1 MEIFECCVALSLSTL
16 GHPVRRYIDY
26 RCDFSWPV
34 LRRGDALNM
43 CVFFT
48 FCPQLILR
56 CGDELNMCDS
66 LCAHLVLRCGDVL
79 NMCDTFFLR
88 CGDVLNMC
96 DTFSLRCGDVLNIC
110 IYVTFPLFTV
120 GPPVRR
126 YIGDIWVL
134 FSIYLQCRAM
144 QFASP
149 PPPRCLG
156 ILLVS
161 LRRRLSDGTLSDN

>member
-1 MEIFECCVALSLSTL
+1 MC
-16 GHPVRRYIDY
+16 
-26 RCDFSWPV
+26 FSP
-34 LRRGDALNM
+34 
-43 CVFFT
+43 

-56 CGDELNMCDS
+56 CGDELNMCDY
-66 LCAHLVLRCGDVL
+66 LCPHLVLRCGDEL
-79 NMCDTFFLR
+79 NMCDYLCPHLVLRCGDELKIYDNFSLR
-88 CGDVLNMC
+88 CGDVLNIC

-110 IYVTFPLFTV
+110 IYVTFPLLTV

-126 YIGDIWVL
+126 YMGA
-134 FSIYLQCRAM
+134 FSIYLQFRAM

-161 LRRRLSDGTLSDN
+161 LRRRLSDGTLSDH

>member
-1 MEIFECCVALSLSTL
+1 
-16 GHPVRRYIDY
+16 
-26 RCDFSWPV
+26 
-34 LRRGDALNM
+34 M

-48 FCPQLILR
+48 FYPHLVLR

-66 LCAHLVLRCGDVL
+66 LCPHLVLRCGDEL
-79 NMCDTFFLR
+79 NMCDSVCPHLVLR
-88 CGDVLNMC
+88 CGDELYMC

-110 IYVTFPLFTV
+110 IYVTFPYFIV
-120 GPPVRR
+120 GPPVRK

-134 FSIYLQCRAM
+134 FPFIFSLGRCSSPA
-144 QFASP
+144 P

-161 LRRRLSDGTLSDN
+161 LRRRLSDH

>member
-1 MEIFECCVALSLSTL
+1 MSVTLSLSTF
-16 GHPVRRYIDY
+16 GQPMRRYIDY

-34 LRRGDALNM
+34 LRRGDAFYM

-48 FCPQLILR
+48 FCPQLILWCGDELNMCDSLCPHLVLRCGDELNICDSLCPHLVLR

-66 LCAHLVLRCGDVL
+66 LCSHLVLQ
-79 NMCDTFFLR
+79 
-88 CGDVLNMC
+88 
-96 DTFSLRCGDVLNIC
+96 CGDVLNIC

-134 FSIYLQCRAM
+134 FPFIFSLGRCS
-144 QFASP
+144 SP
-149 PPPRCLG
+149 PPPPLPRYTSCLPSKA
-156 ILLVS
+156 LE
-161 LRRRLSDGTLSDN
+161 